1 MATHQEIEALLAQVA
16 LGDRAAFRRLHQEV
30 AGVLLAIATR
40 VLQDRSLDEDVVQD
54 VFVSLWQQRA
64 PAAADPP
71 SRSFAWLCVIVRN
84 RALDQLRRRPREVSI
99 HGDDADGDEAT
110 YDAASDAPGVFERI
124 GVEQDHR
131 LLHSCL
137 QQLDAEP
144 RQALLMA
151 YLDGLTHAELAKR
164 LKRPLGTIK
173 AWIRRSL
180 MSLKLCME
188 PAA

>member
-1 MATHQEIEALLAQVA
+1 MATHQEIETLLARVA
-16 LGDRAAFRRLHQEV
+16 LGDRVAFRRLHQEV
-30 AGVLLAIATR
+30 AGVLLATAAR
-40 VLQDRSLDEDVVQD
+40 VLQDRSLAEDVVQD
-54 VFVSLWQQRA
+54 VFASLWQQRT

-71 SRSFAWLCVIVRN
+71 ARSFAWLCVIVRN

-99 HGDDADGDEAT
+99 HGEDADGDEVS
-110 YDAASDAPGVFERI
+110 YDAASDAPGIFEQI
-124 GVEQDHR
+124 SAEQDHQ
-131 LLHSCL
+131 LLQTCL
-137 QQLDAEP
+137 QQLEAEP

-151 YLDGLTHAELAKR
+151 YLDGLTHAELAER

-188 PAA
+188 PAS